1 MKVKKSIRISIK
13 YTYTTKAPEAS
24 DKSVDVKNSV
34 DFHDS
39 THHYSDSTSVTK
51 RWWIINTTSAF
62 LPATT
67 MGPPAIRFAAAW
79 LRLRDN
85 DLRERKVCFR
95 CFLIKL
101 KSGPLSFSYFLLD
114 NGK

>member
-1 MKVKKSIRISIK
+1 MKGKKSDKEISIDFSK
-13 YTYTTKAPEAS
+13 LPGNYKKDSFRITYTTKAPEAS

-62 LPATT
+62 SPATT

-79 LRLRDN
+79 SRLRDN
-85 DLRERKVCFR
+85 DLRERKLCFR
-95 CFLIKL
+95 
-101 KSGPLSFSYFLLD
+101 SFF
-114 NGK
+114 NKT